1 MVILN
6 LITNLRIKSL
16 MKIFRIYMEA
26 SLIASSKNR
35 DLKSPSNIIYNLQR
49 KGKRIKSRKDM

>member
-1 MVILN
+1 
-6 LITNLRIKSL
+6 
-16 MKIFRIYMEA
+16 MEA

-35 DLKSPSNIIYNLQR
+35 DLKSPSNIIYNIQR